1 MIYNINYMYISY
13 NLYLIYIITSIV
25 ISQTICVY
33 FIFLRKAQLLF
44 YFTFYFI
51 SCDMLLSLSTTFH

>member
-1 MIYNINYMYISY
+1 MSY
-13 NLYLIYIITSIV
+13 NLYLIYIIARIV

-33 FIFLRKAQLLF
+33 FIFLRKTQLLF